1 MGEGAKASLGAFDHL
16 IRNPAPVAKKVAEM
30 A

>member
-16 IRNPAPVAKKVAEM
+16 MRVPLSVAA
-30 A
+30 